1 MTSNDIQQALKKY
14 QPQLD
19 QDYQQKLQIAK
30 YTNLSDI
37 EKSNFLLNLGFGQQ
51 NVFFLFDGNIQH
63 NFDNDKMIY
72 HTINSLDK
80 IIDQNTYTIVYI
92 VADHDGSK
100 QMKRFRKMLKQL
112 PSKYFIQLQGFY
124 VQHANFT
131 LRTKLVFLKSKR
143 ERVWYKK
150 IKFIDEVEDLL
161 KIPNFQAS
169 WLNTF
174 PKQILT
180 FEKIDQTQ
188 QIKQSQS
195 SFGSHLNNQKLNQF
209 QIPIVID
216 YLLSYFA
223 INTDRF
229 LTPDIFRQQG
239 SINDEEQLQQM
250 LINENYECLKT
261 IEDVRI
267 VCSLIKK
274 FFLEL
279 PDPLIPDQI
288 FKQICIKIEQITPQ
302 TEIEFLQEIFE
313 QLPNLNQKLLIAMV
327 NFLFS
332 VGSYSEF
339 NRMNM
344 NNLAIIFA
352 PCFMRAQI
360 DQSQQN
366 EKIAYQLKFLKTLFE
381 NFHKIHP
388 QISFKL
394 YLQYTQS
401 LSCSSNLNNSST
413 GKESNIK
420 KNQKLS
426 SLEDEYLGQFQQK
439 QK

>member
-1 MTSNDIQQALKKY
+1 MTSNDIKQALKKY

-63 NFDNDKMIY
+63 NFDNDKIIY
-72 HTINSLDK
+72 HTINCLDK
-80 IIDQNTYTIVYI
+80 KIDENTYTIVYI

-124 VQHANFT
+124 VYAANFGI
-131 LRTKLVFLKSKR
+131 RTKLLFLKSKR

-180 FEKIDQTQ
+180 FEKKDSTL

-229 LTPDIFRQQG
+229 LIPDIFRQQG
-239 SINDEEQLQQM
+239 SIIDEEQLQQM
-250 LINENYECLKT
+250 LINENYEYLNT

-279 PDPLIPDQI
+279 AEPLIPDQI
-288 FKQICIKIEQITPQ
+288 FQQICIKIEQITPQ

-313 QLPNLNQKLLIAMV
+313 QLPNLNLKLLIAMV
-327 NFLFS
+327 TFLFS

-366 EKIAYQLKFLKTLFE
+366 EKIGYQLKFLKILFE

-394 YLQYTQS
+394 YLQHTQN
-401 LSCSSNLNNSST
+401 LSCSSNINNNST
-413 GKESNIK
+413 GTESNIK

-426 SLEDEYLGQFQQK
+426 SLEDEKLVQFQQK